1 MKRTKTKYPN
11 IFSYETK
18 KGKRY
23 YVRRK
28 YTVNGQKKEV
38 SQSGL
43 KSLADARVALA
54 EIEQKIDNHEFD
66 TNKNLTV
73 DEYWQLYSD
82 NRIKTGRWAPDT
94 VCSKISIYGNHF
106 KERYGKKQ
114 LKDINRLEYEQYITR
129 KLNTLTRQTV
139 VQTSAVFEAMITD
152 AVVNG
157 YLNKNPITRIYIGE
171 SRKTPKNK
179 QVSLE
184 DFRKWDRCAR
194 EVLDDYYYAM
204 VRTSYFGLRRSEII
218 GIKYSSLELINGRY
232 RIFLDESRTRQRPEG
247 GRMKTVHSS
256 RYVMVD
262 EETTRLLTKAMATSK
277 KIAKS
282 VGRIPAKDDFLFVG
296 RHKKSRVGY
305 PVGYDLLTS
314 IFEKVNKRTKMHIT
328 PHMMRHFF
336 ATQGQVAGVPLEH
349 MAAALGHTTSYMT
362 QKYTHIKDEVAS
374 DVTDSFLRAIK

>member
-28 YTVNGQKKEV
+28 YTVNGQKKEA

-66 TNKNLTV
+66 TSKNLTV
-73 DEYWQLYSD
+73 DEYWRLYSD

-94 VCSKISIYGNHF
+94 VNNKTILYNKHF
-106 KERYGKKQ
+106 KERYGNKR
-114 LKDINRLEYEQYITR
+114 LKDINRLEYERYITS

-139 VQTSAVFEAMITD
+139 IQTSAIFEAMLTD

-157 YLNKNPITRIYIGE
+157 YLDKNPITRIYIGE
-171 SRKTPKNK
+171 SKKAPKNK

-184 DFRKWDRCAR
+184 DFRKWDKRAR
-194 EVLDDYYYAM
+194 EVLDDYYYTI
-204 VRTSYFGLRRSEII
+204 VRTSYFGLRHSEIL
-218 GIKYSSLELINGRY
+218 GIKFSSLELINGRY

-247 GRMKTVHSS
+247 GRMKTAHSS

-262 EETTRLLTKAMATSK
+262 EETTKLLTKAIATSK
-277 KIAKS
+277 KLAKS
-282 VGRIPAKDDFLFVG
+282 AGRILSKDDFLFVG
-296 RHKKSRVGY
+296 KNSPSKIGY
-305 PVGYDLLTS
+305 PAKYSLVTT
-314 IFEKVNKRTKMHIT
+314 IFKTVNEHSNMHIT

-336 ATQGQVAGVPLEH
+336 ATQGQVAGVPVEH
-349 MAAALGHTTSYMT
+349 MAAALGHATSYMT
-362 QKYTHIKDEVAS
+362 QKYTHIKDEVAG